1 MPSRCTAI
9 TCVDSLIPE
18 GNRRACY
25 PPKNQVDPIAA
36 YDGSVGDAAIAD
48 LYVDRIQNLRGVD
61 SLQRSLVH
69 S

>member
-1 MPSRCTAI
+1 MLRPKEPGRP
-9 TCVDSLIPE
+9 DSGIH
-18 GNRRACY
+18 
-25 PPKNQVDPIAA
+25 
-36 YDGSVGDAAIAD
+36 GSVGDAAIAD